1 MESQVSLALA
11 ETHNFSKD
19 KSNPNLGNIQLLR
32 KFNQFIFIVF
42 DGKSPIH
49 LLRFLRKMSG
59 LRKLSSF
66 ITQIYFLGRKRCSE
80 LAYKG
85 HSVFEMPQ
93 VSKKMKKKMVKE
105 EAWCV
110 GRGLATR
117 LNQQR
122 TAKRKIAE
130 DKVEQEKSFSTFLT
144 MHSEEEED
152 CSGALYRITSSI
164 AAAKRKGENLSR
176 A

>member
-1 MESQVSLALA
+1 
-11 ETHNFSKD
+11 
-19 KSNPNLGNIQLLR
+19 
-32 KFNQFIFIVF
+32 
-42 DGKSPIH
+42 
-49 LLRFLRKMSG
+49 
-59 LRKLSSF
+59 
-66 ITQIYFLGRKRCSE
+66 
-80 LAYKG
+80 
-85 HSVFEMPQ
+85 MPQ

-130 DKVEQEKSFSTFLT
+130 DKVEQEKPFSTFLT

-176 A
+176 T

>member
-1 MESQVSLALA
+1 
-11 ETHNFSKD
+11 
-19 KSNPNLGNIQLLR
+19 
-32 KFNQFIFIVF
+32 
-42 DGKSPIH
+42 
-49 LLRFLRKMSG
+49 
-59 LRKLSSF
+59 
-66 ITQIYFLGRKRCSE
+66 
-80 LAYKG
+80 
-85 HSVFEMPQ
+85 
-93 VSKKMKKKMVKE
+93 MVKE

-122 TAKRKIAE
+122 TAKRKNAE